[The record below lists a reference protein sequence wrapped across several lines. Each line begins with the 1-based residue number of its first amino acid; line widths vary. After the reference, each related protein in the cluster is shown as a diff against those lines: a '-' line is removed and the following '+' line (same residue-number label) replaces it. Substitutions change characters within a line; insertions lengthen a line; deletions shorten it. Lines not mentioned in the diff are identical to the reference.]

1 MRTFISG
8 GCKNGK
14 SSLAQQLVVSSGEGP
29 RYYIATMIP
38 ADEEDD
44 ARIARHI
51 EDRKDMGFTT
61 IECGRGILHVLD
73 EADDRGTFLLDSVTA
88 LLSNEMFRG
97 GAVDHEAP
105 ERVASDLAALAEQAG
120 SRGNIIFVSNCIY
133 QDAFRYDALTE
144 EYRRGL
150 ALVDRRLAAVCDN
163 VAEVCAGSMILHKGV
178 LAL

>member
-1 MRTFISG
+1 MKTFISG

-14 SSLAQQLVVSSGEGP
+14 SSLAQKLVLSYGKGP

-44 ARIARHI
+44 VRIARHI

-61 IECGRGILHVLD
+61 IECGRSILHCLD
-73 EADDRGTFLLDSVTA
+73 AADQSGTFLLDSVTA

-97 GAVDHEAP
+97 SEVDHEAP
-105 ERVASDLAALAEQAG
+105 ERVASDLAELAEKAG
-120 SRGNIIFVSNCIY
+120 SRGNIIFVSDYIY
-133 QDAFRYDALTE
+133 KDAFLYDEFTE

-150 ALVDRRLAAVCDN
+150 ALVDRHLAAVCDN
-163 VAEVCAGSMILHKGV
+163 VAEVCAGTVILHKGV
-178 LAL
+178 LRV